1 LEKAGPFS
9 AKTEEKSL
17 AAFFPQTARMMNA
30 AEPVPA
36 TASRVPAAGPDAFAL
51 FLFAVKDWQQSDF
64 ANTAALFEQFQR
76 SQSAGAYAW
85 VNDYKPVA
93 EKFLADYRVYADWK
107 NQAQNFKSRDQIT
120 AAVTALRTAQGKLQL
135 RGRLNEAF
143 KDEET
148 KLVRQLEEKK

>member
-1 LEKAGPFS
+1 
-9 AKTEEKSL
+9 
-17 AAFFPQTARMMNA
+17 M
-30 AEPVPA
+30 
-36 TASRVPAAGPDAFAL
+36 
-51 FLFAVKDWQQSDF
+51 
-64 ANTAALFEQFQR
+64 
-76 SQSAGAYAW
+76 
-85 VNDYKPVA
+85 A